1 MLLILLMGV
10 VGIQAASFTKG
21 VQMVEASKTAQETQ
35 TIKVNFDIKNPVLAN
50 VVLVYHM
57 SVNEFALTDGK
68 ATAQLDGMD
77 ALYAKVYYGE
87 KFKSIYLQKGDDV
100 TISFDA
106 NDFDNTFAVKGG
118 NEKAID
124 YLNKIQIMGLPDQ
137 AYAQPWDAF
146 KKAITS
152 KIASMKR
159 LLKVRKFAADD
170 KFQKMEEGRITYFY
184 ANAFL
189 MYPVSHLYLTQDT
202 TMTLGKDY
210 YDTLRQYIKEDADL
224 ADIDEYR
231 NYMIETSHVFDE
243 AGKNIRQFYPKV
255 LAEMNYIGEN
265 MENEKVRES
274 LIHHLA
280 FTYVEGNGTD
290 NITDLQNIYY
300 TYVTSP
306 YLNGL
311 FKQACAKWDKAAVGR
326 PSPDFK
332 GVDVNGK
339 QMSLRDFR
347 GKYVYIDMWATWCGP
362 CQKELPFLKKL
373 EEKYKGRNIVFVGLS
388 IDADKAKWEAR
399 VKSGALC
406 GTQLYIGRGSKFQS
420 DYRISGIPRFILLD
434 PNGRIVNPDMTRPS
448 SEDTEKILNSQKGL

>member
-1 MLLILLMGV
+1 MLAA
-10 VGIQAASFTKG
+10 VGMRAADGIT
-21 VQMVEASKTAQETQ
+21 VR
-35 TIKVNFDIKNPVLAN
+35 FDVSNAVLNN
-50 VVLVYHM
+50 VVLVYHQ
-57 SVNEFALTDGK
+57 SVNEFPLADGK
-68 ATAQLDGMD
+68 ATVSLDDMD
-77 ALYAKVYYGE
+77 ALYAKVFYGE
-87 KFKSIYLQKGDDV
+87 KNRDIYLQRGDDM
-100 TISFDA
+100 TIAFDA

-118 NEKAID
+118 NEKAIG
-124 YLNKIQIMGLPDQ
+124 YLGKIQLVNLPDES
-137 AYAQPWDAF
+137 YALPWAEF
-146 KKAITS
+146 KKAIEGKMS
-152 KIASMKR
+152 SMKR

-202 TMTLGKDY
+202 TMTLGDDY
-210 YDTLRQYIKEDADL
+210 YATLRQYVKEDADL
-224 ADIDEYR
+224 ADVDEYR
-231 NYMIETSHVFDE
+231 NYMIETSHVLDE
-243 AGKNIRQFYPKV
+243 AGKDIRQYYPKV
-255 LAEMNYIGEN
+255 LAEMNYIGEHFD
-265 MENEKVRES
+265 NEKVRES

-290 NITDLQNIYY
+290 NIADLQNIYY
-300 TYVTSP
+300 TYVASP
-306 YLNGL
+306 YLNAL
-311 FKQACAKWDKAAVGR
+311 FKQACAKWDKAAVGK

-362 CQKELPFLKKL
+362 CQKELPYLKKL
-373 EEKYKGRNIVFVGLS
+373 EEKFRGRNIAFVGLS

-399 VKSGALC
+399 VKSGELC
-406 GTQLYIGRGSKFQS
+406 GTQLHIGRGSKFQA

-448 SEDTEKILNSQKGL
+448 SDDTEKILNAQRGL

>member
-1 MLLILLMGV
+1 MTMILLLIATAGLR
-10 VGIQAASFTKG
+10 AASGFT
-21 VQMVEASKTAQETQ
+21 
-35 TIKVNFDIKNPVLAN
+35 IHFDVKNPVASN

-57 SVNEFALTDGK
+57 SVNEYPLTEGK
-68 ATAQLDGMD
+68 ATAEIQGMD

-87 KFKSIYLQKGDDV
+87 KYKNIYLQDGDEM

-106 NDFDNTFAVKGG
+106 ADFDNTFTVKGG

-124 YLNKIQIMGLPDQ
+124 YLNKIQVVGLADDT
-137 AYAQPWDAF
+137 YKQPWEQF
-146 KKAITS
+146 QKTVEN

-159 LLKVRKFAADD
+159 LLKARRFDPND
-170 KFQKMEEGRITYFY
+170 KFVKMEEGRITYFY
-184 ANAFL
+184 ANAML
-189 MYPVSHLYLTQDT
+189 MYPVSHIYLTQDT
-202 TMTLGKDY
+202 TLALGDDY
-210 YDTLRQYIKEDADL
+210 YTALKKYVREDADL

-231 NYMIETSHVFDE
+231 NYMIETSHVLDE
-243 AGKNIRQFYPKV
+243 ANRDVRQYYPKV
-255 LAEMNYIGEN
+255 VAEMNYIGEHMDN
-265 MENEKVRES
+265 DKVRES

-306 YLNGL
+306 RLNDL

-332 GVDVNGK
+332 GVDINGK
-339 QMSLRDFR
+339 EMSLRDFR
-347 GKYVYIDMWATWCGP
+347 GKYVFIDMWATWCGP
-362 CQKELPFLKKL
+362 CQKELPFLKEL
-373 EEKYKGRNIVFVGLS
+373 EKKYEGRNITFVGLS
-388 IDADKAKWEAR
+388 IDKDKAKWEAK

-406 GTQLYIGRGSKFQS
+406 GTQLHIGTGSKFQA

-448 SEDTEKILNSQKGL
+448 SDDTVKILNSLPGL

>member
-1 MLLILLMGV
+1 MRIKISIFLLLMLAA
-10 VGIQAASFTKG
+10 VGMRAADGIT
-21 VQMVEASKTAQETQ
+21 VR
-35 TIKVNFDIKNPVLAN
+35 FDVSNAVLNN
-50 VVLVYHM
+50 VVLVYHQ
-57 SVNEFALTDGK
+57 SVNEFPLADGK
-68 ATAQLDGMD
+68 ATVSLDDMD
-77 ALYAKVYYGE
+77 ALYAKVFYGE
-87 KFKSIYLQKGDDV
+87 KNRDIYLQRGDDM
-100 TISFDA
+100 TIAFDA

-118 NEKAID
+118 NEKAIG
-124 YLNKIQIMGLPDQ
+124 YLGKIQLVNLPDES
-137 AYAQPWDAF
+137 YALPWAEF
-146 KKAITS
+146 KKAIEGKMS
-152 KIASMKR
+152 SMKR

-202 TMTLGKDY
+202 TMTLGDDY
-210 YDTLRQYIKEDADL
+210 YATLRQYVKEDADL
-224 ADIDEYR
+224 ADVDEYR
-231 NYMIETSHVFDE
+231 NYMIETSHVLDE
-243 AGKNIRQFYPKV
+243 AGKDIRQYYPKV
-255 LAEMNYIGEN
+255 LAEMNYIGEHFD
-265 MENEKVRES
+265 NEKVRES

-290 NITDLQNIYY
+290 NIADLQNIYY
-300 TYVTSP
+300 TYVASP
-306 YLNGL
+306 YLNAL
-311 FKQACAKWDKAAVGR
+311 FKQACAKWDKAAVGK

-362 CQKELPFLKKL
+362 CQKELPYLKKL
-373 EEKYKGRNIVFVGLS
+373 EEKFRGRNIAFVGLS

-399 VKSGALC
+399 VKSGELC
-406 GTQLYIGRGSKFQS
+406 GTQLHIGRGSKFQA

-448 SEDTEKILNSQKGL
+448 SDDTEKILNAQRGL

>member
-1 MLLILLMGV
+1 MLLCA
-10 VGIQAASFTKG
+10 VGIKANDGIT
-21 VQMVEASKTAQETQ
+21 VR
-35 TIKVNFDIKNPVLAN
+35 FDVKNAVLGN
-50 VVLVYHM
+50 VVLVYHQ
-57 SVNEFALTDGK
+57 SVNEFALADGK
-68 ATAQLDGMD
+68 GTAQLDGMD
-77 ALYAKVYYGE
+77 ALYAKLFYGE
-87 KFKSIYLQKGDDV
+87 KSRDIYLQSGDDM
-100 TISFDA
+100 TIAFDA

-124 YLNKIQIMGLPDQ
+124 YLGKIQLVNLPDES
-137 AYAQPWDAF
+137 YALPWTQF
-146 KKAITS
+146 KKAIDD
-152 KIASMKR
+152 KMASMKR

-202 TMTLGKDY
+202 TMTLGNDY
-210 YDTLRQYIKEDADL
+210 YDTLREYVKEDADL

-231 NYMIETSHVFDE
+231 NYMIETSHVLDE
-243 AGKNIRQFYPKV
+243 AGKDIRQYYPKV
-255 LAEMNYIGEN
+255 LAEMNYIGEHFD
-265 MENEKVRES
+265 NEKVRES

-290 NITDLQNIYY
+290 NIADLRNIYY

-306 YLNGL
+306 YLNAV
-311 FKQACAKWDKAAVGR
+311 FKQACAKWDKAAVGK

-332 GVDVNGK
+332 GVDINGK
-339 QMSLRDFR
+339 QMSLKDFR

-373 EEKYKGRNIVFVGLS
+373 AEKYKGRNITFVGLS
-388 IDADKAKWEAR
+388 IDADKTKWEAR

-406 GTQLYIGRGSKFQS
+406 GTQLYIGKGSRFQA

-448 SEDTEKILNSQKGL
+448 SDDTEKILNSMPGM

>member
-1 MLLILLMGV
+1 MRTKKTILFLLMLLCA
-10 VGIQAASFTKG
+10 VGIKANDGIT
-21 VQMVEASKTAQETQ
+21 VR
-35 TIKVNFDIKNPVLAN
+35 FDVKNAVLGN
-50 VVLVYHM
+50 VVLVYHQ
-57 SVNEFALTDGK
+57 SVNEFALADGK
-68 ATAQLDGMD
+68 GTAQLDGMD
-77 ALYAKVYYGE
+77 ALYAKLFYGE
-87 KFKSIYLQKGDDV
+87 KSRDIYLQSGDDM
-100 TISFDA
+100 TIAFDA

-124 YLNKIQIMGLPDQ
+124 YLGKIQLVNLPDES
-137 AYAQPWDAF
+137 YALPWTQF
-146 KKAITS
+146 KKAIDG
-152 KIASMKR
+152 KMASMKR
-159 LLKVRKFAADD
+159 LLKVRRFAADD

-202 TMTLGKDY
+202 TMTLGNDY
-210 YDTLRQYIKEDADL
+210 YDTLREYVKEDADL

-231 NYMIETSHVFDE
+231 NYMIETSHVLDE
-243 AGKNIRQFYPKV
+243 AGKDIRQYYPKV
-255 LAEMNYIGEN
+255 LAEMNYIGEHFD
-265 MENEKVRES
+265 NEKVRES

-290 NITDLQNIYY
+290 NIADLRNIYY

-306 YLNGL
+306 YLNAI
-311 FKQACAKWDKAAVGR
+311 FKQACAKWDKAAVGK

-332 GVDVNGK
+332 GVDINGK
-339 QMSLRDFR
+339 QMSLKDFR

-373 EEKYKGRNIVFVGLS
+373 AEKYKGRNITFVGLS

-406 GTQLYIGRGSKFQS
+406 GTQLYIGKGSRFQA

-448 SEDTEKILNSQKGL
+448 SDDTEKILNSMPGM

>member
-1 MLLILLMGV
+1 MLLCA
-10 VGIQAASFTKG
+10 VGIKANDGIT
-21 VQMVEASKTAQETQ
+21 VR
-35 TIKVNFDIKNPVLAN
+35 FDVKNAVLGN
-50 VVLVYHM
+50 VVLVFHQ
-57 SVNEFALTDGK
+57 SVNEFALADGK
-68 ATAQLDGMD
+68 GMAQLDGMD
-77 ALYAKVYYGE
+77 ALYAKLFYGE
-87 KFKSIYLQKGDDV
+87 KSRDIYLQSGDDM
-100 TISFDA
+100 TIAFDA

-124 YLNKIQIMGLPDQ
+124 YLGKIQLVNLPDES
-137 AYAQPWDAF
+137 YALPWTQF
-146 KKAITS
+146 KKAIDG
-152 KIASMKR
+152 KMASMKR

-202 TMTLGKDY
+202 TMTLGNDY
-210 YDTLRQYIKEDADL
+210 YDTLREYVKEDADL

-231 NYMIETSHVFDE
+231 NYMIETSHVLDE
-243 AGKNIRQFYPKV
+243 AGKDIRQYYPKV
-255 LAEMNYIGEN
+255 LAEMNYIGEHFD
-265 MENEKVRES
+265 NEKVRES

-290 NITDLQNIYY
+290 NIADLQNIYY

-306 YLNGL
+306 YLNAI
-311 FKQACAKWDKAAVGR
+311 FKQACAKWDKAAVGK

-332 GVDVNGK
+332 GVDINGK
-339 QMSLRDFR
+339 QMSLKDFR

-373 EEKYKGRNIVFVGLS
+373 AEKYKGRNITFVGLS

-406 GTQLYIGRGSKFQS
+406 GTQLYIGKGSRFQA

-448 SEDTEKILNSQKGL
+448 SDDTEKILNSMPGM

>member
-1 MLLILLMGV
+1 MRTKTTILLLLMMLCA
-10 VGIQAASFTKG
+10 VGIKAKDGIT
-21 VQMVEASKTAQETQ
+21 VR
-35 TIKVNFDIKNPVLAN
+35 FDVKNAVLGN
-50 VVLVYHM
+50 VVLVYHQ
-57 SVNEFALTDGK
+57 SVNEFPLADGK
-68 ATAQLDGMD
+68 GTAQLSDMD
-77 ALYAKVYYGE
+77 ALYAKLFYGE
-87 KFKSIYLQKGDDV
+87 KSRDIYLQSGDDMTV
-100 TISFDA
+100 TFDA

-124 YLNKIQIMGLPDQ
+124 YLGKMQLVNLPDES
-137 AYAQPWDAF
+137 YAMSWPEF
-146 KKAITS
+146 KKTIDS
-152 KIASMKR
+152 KMASVKR
-159 LLKVRKFAADD
+159 LLKVRKFAKDD

-202 TMTLGKDY
+202 TMVLGDDY
-210 YDTLRQYIKEDADL
+210 YDTLRSYVKEDEDL
-224 ADIDEYR
+224 VDIDEYR
-231 NYMIETSHVFDE
+231 NYMIETSHVLDE
-243 AGKNIRQFYPKV
+243 AGKDIRQYYPKV
-255 LAEMNYIGEN
+255 LAEMNYIGEHFD
-265 MENEKVRES
+265 NEKVRES

-280 FTYVEGNGTD
+280 FTYVEGNGTE
-290 NITDLQNIYY
+290 NIADLQNIYY
-300 TYVTSP
+300 AYVTSP
-306 YLNGL
+306 SLNAI

-332 GVDVNGK
+332 GEDINGK

-373 EEKYKGRNIVFVGLS
+373 EEKYAGRNIVFVGLS

-399 VKSGALC
+399 VKSGELC
-406 GTQLYIGRGSKFQS
+406 GTQLYIGRGSKFQA

-448 SEDTEKILNSQKGL
+448 SEDTEKILNAQQGL